1 MTARR
6 ITEAR
11 PVVPAVAGVTF
22 CIDQSTRA
30 DAVTTRIAH
39 AFPDRP
45 DGSLS
50 QVALCGV
57 VCPLR
62 QDVAVSRRRG
72 YSFTLCQVCEG
83 RVGT

>member
-1 MTARR
+1 MTW
-6 ITEAR
+6 
-11 PVVPAVAGVTF
+11 
-22 CIDQSTRA
+22 CLDQSARA

-39 AFPDRP
+39 ASPDRE

-83 RVGT
+83 RIG